1 MKIRVPMFPLGMV
14 MFPFTAVP
22 LRVFEPRYQAL
33 LDNVLEGDRKFG
45 ITLIERGSEVGG
57 GEDRFAVGTLVRVSG
72 VADLEEGHRAMVVA
86 GIERI
91 NVVKWLDDDPH
102 PWAEVIP
109 APDEQ
114 VEDVGELLGEARR
127 QLERVMALASELGA
141 DTAEVDLEVA
151 DDPVIGS
158 FQIAA
163 LSPVTALD
171 AQKLL
176 EAGDARQRLE
186 LVIGFLAE
194 RVEILKARLAEG

>member
-1 MKIRVPMFPLGMV
+1 MFPLGMV

-22 LRVFEPRYQAL
+22 LRVFEPRYQTL
-33 LDNVLEGDRKFG
+33 LENVLSGDRKFG
-45 ITLIERGSEVGG
+45 ITLIERGAEVGG
-57 GEDRFAVGTLVRVSG
+57 GDDRFGVGTLVRVSG
-72 VADLEEGHRAMVVA
+72 VADLEDGHKAVVVA
-86 GIERI
+86 GLERI
-91 NVVKWLDDDPH
+91 NVVKWLEDDPH

-114 VEDVGELLGEARR
+114 ADDAEDLLEEARR

-141 DTAEVDLEVA
+141 DTAEVDLEVS
-151 DDPVIGS
+151 DDPLIGS

-176 EAGDARQRLE
+176 EAANARERLE
-186 LVIGFLAE
+186 LAIGFLSD
-194 RVEILKARLAEG
+194 RVEILKSRLAEG

>member
-1 MKIRVPMFPLGMV
+1 MKTRVPMFPLGMV

>member
-1 MKIRVPMFPLGMV
+1 MFPLGMV

-102 PWAEVIP
+102 PWAEVTP

-176 EAGDARQRLE
+176 EAADARQRLE

>member
-1 MKIRVPMFPLGMV
+1 MFPLGMV

-22 LRVFEPRYQAL
+22 LRVFEPRYQTL
-33 LDNVLEGDRKFG
+33 LENVLSGDRKFG
-45 ITLIERGSEVGG
+45 ITLIERGAEVGG
-57 GEDRFAVGTLVRVSG
+57 GDDRFGVGTLVRVSG
-72 VADLEEGHRAMVVA
+72 VADLEDGHKAVVVA
-86 GIERI
+86 GLERI
-91 NVVKWLDDDPH
+91 NIVKWLEDDPH

-114 VEDVGELLGEARR
+114 ADDAEDLLEEARR

-141 DTAEVDLEVA
+141 DTAEVDLEVS
-151 DDPVIGS
+151 DDPLIGS

-176 EAGDARQRLE
+176 EAANARERLE
-186 LVIGFLAE
+186 LAIGFLSD
-194 RVEILKARLAEG
+194 RVEILKARLSEG

>member
-1 MKIRVPMFPLGMV
+1 MFPLGMV

-22 LRVFEPRYQAL
+22 LRVFEPRYQTL
-33 LDNVLEGDRKFG
+33 LENVLSGDRKFG
-45 ITLIERGSEVGG
+45 ITLIERGAEVGG
-57 GEDRFAVGTLVRVSG
+57 GDDRFGVGTLVRVSG
-72 VADLEEGHRAMVVA
+72 VADLEDGHKAVVVA
-86 GIERI
+86 GLERI
-91 NVVKWLDDDPH
+91 NVVKWLEDDPH

-114 VEDVGELLGEARR
+114 ADDAGELLEEARR

-141 DTAEVDLEVA
+141 DTAEVDLEVS
-151 DDPVIGS
+151 DDPLIGS

-176 EAGDARQRLE
+176 EAANATERLE
-186 LVIGFLAE
+186 LAIGFLAE
-194 RVEILKARLAEG
+194 RVEILKARLSEG

>member
-1 MKIRVPMFPLGMV
+1 MKTRVPMFPLGMV
-14 MFPFTAVP
+14 MCPFTAVP

-127 QLERVMALASELGA
+127 QLGRVMALASELGA

-176 EAGDARQRLE
+176 EAADARQRLE

-194 RVEILKARLAEG
+194 RVEILKAKLAEG

>member
-1 MKIRVPMFPLGMV
+1 
-14 MFPFTAVP
+14 
-22 LRVFEPRYQAL
+22 
-33 LDNVLEGDRKFG
+33 
-45 ITLIERGSEVGG
+45 
-57 GEDRFAVGTLVRVSG
+57 VGTLVRVSG

-194 RVEILKARLAEG
+194 RVEILKAKLAEG

>member
-1 MKIRVPMFPLGMV
+1 MFPLGMV

-22 LRVFEPRYQAL
+22 LRVFEPRYQTL
-33 LDNVLEGDRKFG
+33 LENVLSGDRKFG
-45 ITLIERGSEVGG
+45 ITLIERGAEVGG
-57 GEDRFAVGTLVRVSG
+57 GDDRFGVGTLVRVSG
-72 VADLEEGHRAMVVA
+72 VADLEDGHKAVVVA
-86 GIERI
+86 GLERI
-91 NVVKWLDDDPH
+91 NVVKWLEDDPH

-114 VEDVGELLGEARR
+114 ADDAEDLLEEARR

-141 DTAEVDLEVA
+141 DTAEVDLEVS
-151 DDPVIGS
+151 DDPLIGS

-176 EAGDARQRLE
+176 EAANARERLE
-186 LVIGFLAE
+186 LAIGFLSD
-194 RVEILKARLAEG
+194 RVEILKARLSEG

>member
-1 MKIRVPMFPLGMV
+1 MFPLGMV

-22 LRVFEPRYQAL
+22 LRVFEPRYQTL
-33 LDNVLEGDRKFG
+33 LENVLSGDRKFG
-45 ITLIERGSEVGG
+45 ITLIERGAEVGG
-57 GEDRFAVGTLVRVSG
+57 GDDRFGVGTLVRVSG
-72 VADLEEGHRAMVVA
+72 VADLEDGHKAVVVA
-86 GIERI
+86 GLERI
-91 NVVKWLDDDPH
+91 NVVKWLEDDPH

-114 VEDVGELLGEARR
+114 ADDAEDLLEEARR

-141 DTAEVDLEVA
+141 DTAEVDLEVS
-151 DDPVIGS
+151 DDPLIGS

-176 EAGDARQRLE
+176 EAANARERLE
-186 LVIGFLAE
+186 LAIGLLSD
-194 RVEILKARLAEG
+194 RVEILKSRLAEG